1 MPKRNVATNYT
12 FEQQRQEINLIAAD
26 LWDGVLGGA
35 STDFST
41 VVGWGNHGDEG
52 YLKKDGSVATTA
64 AFTFGN
70 KIIGPSTFTIE
81 PTNVNGT
88 VVIAGNLQ
96 VDGTQ
101 TAVNSTTMDVTD
113 LNITVAKGAA
123 NAAAADT
130 AGITVDG
137 ANATLQYEDGSPG
150 TWESSLGFRLDGKN
164 GSAGL
169 SLDLAG
175 SADYLIRESTTDDI
189 VQFGGTGAANFF
201 AHNLSSGN
209 FGIANANPSYKLD
222 VTGTLRATGSALIE
236 GSHSIGDNYSGG
248 GASPELYVR
257 GNGGRAVKIHNP
269 DVGTSCIQLTNATT
283 GEGEDKGFFVQQL
296 SSGDAMFTHIPADK
310 DIIFRTSDGGTIG
323 ERLRI
328 TSDGEIRIDG
338 PTSATHGIRF
348 TPNGWNGYDNR
359 IGICGSSGADS
370 WWSSNWN
377 PTDGSRDSANY
388 ATNYIRHN
396 VSTGYLSFGA
406 GGVDESATER
416 LRITSGGALGTNSTV
431 RSATGGLDLCAQG
444 AVNLGTLTLGGSGG
458 QNGTNR
464 NANTENQFRIMS
476 PTYADPSNMF
486 TVMYGASGSS
496 QHEINYGG
504 GTGWAY
510 AANLHRFFTAGDQT
524 TGTGTERFRI
534 DSNGYVT
541 ITDTPTLLIKNSS
554 NAGNGVGGITI
565 GKDYAGTDGCIQIN
579 SINSGSDTDHLGI
592 EFKVH
597 PSGSGSAQPDRKMVL
612 DHTGKLIIGEIE
624 STIYGQT
631 PDSGQGA
638 QLTLVGNA
646 DGGNPGAINLFG
658 YGNTSNEAH
667 GRINFQQQTTGYNG
681 QTTARIEAINRSG
694 GEDASDLVFYTE
706 KTGDDLKKNLELT
719 HKGCALF
726 HKNTTGE
733 GTATNLSFDSLYL
746 GIGESEGGVNV
757 YRTIGFGYRSN
768 TTSEYPA
775 SMGCQITDWN
785 QNTKAELVFA
795 TRDTTGQADVATE
808 RLRIY
813 ANGNMKLHNGQF
825 TASRSGASNL
835 TAIRCENGTWDSNAH
850 CRVQIATAANQGGDP
865 YIHFDAG
872 GSNMIIG
879 NKYEGTTN
887 NYIVMGPG
895 DSPEG
900 GIVNGGGVRVRGNGR
915 VMMPLVYS
923 TNGSSMNDV
932 QIESDGTLCA
942 GNTSIRAAK
951 KNILSQTDVSW
962 LYDLN
967 PVTFNYRKKTVG
979 DDNKNT
985 YLEEI
990 EEETSYGL
998 IAEEVEA
1005 VKKDFCFYDNDD
1017 KLAGVYYKQLITP
1030 LLKALQDQ
1038 KKEIDDLKA
1047 QVATLS

>member
-1 MPKRNVATNYT
+1 MPKRNVATNFT

-35 STDFST
+35 STTIGD
-41 VVGWGNHGDEG
+41 VVGWGDHGDEG

-150 TWESSLGFRLDGKN
+150 TWESSLGFRLDGRN
-164 GSAGL
+164 ASAGL
-169 SLDLAG
+169 KLNLAG
-175 SADYLIRESTTDDI
+175 SADYLIKESTTDDI

-406 GGVDESATER
+406 GGVDASATEK
-416 LRITSGGALGTNSTV
+416 LRITSDKVMTSVDFKPDAHHQRDIGT
-431 RSATGGLDLCAQG
+431 
-444 AVNLGTLTLGGSGG
+444 
-458 QNGTNR
+458 
-464 NANTENQFRIMS
+464 
-476 PTYADPSNMF
+476 
-486 TVMYGASGSS
+486 
-496 QHEINYGG
+496 
-504 GTGWAY
+504 
-510 AANLHRFFTAGDQT
+510 AANA
-524 TGTGTERFRI
+524 FR
-534 DSNGYVT
+534 D
-541 ITDTPTLLIKNSS
+541 
-554 NAGNGVGGITI
+554 
-565 GKDYAGTDGCIQIN
+565 
-579 SINSGSDTDHLGI
+579 
-592 EFKVH
+592 
-597 PSGSGSAQPDRKMVL
+597 
-612 DHTGKLIIGEIE
+612 
-624 STIYGQT
+624 IYGQT
-631 PDSGQGA
+631 ITVSTAYDSKGSLRRIPRREPTSGTSYTLVADDSGRVITHGA
-638 QLTLVGNA
+638 TVVMAANGTFTNGDAITIYNYGASAITIDASTNSALLHWT
-646 DGGNPGAINLFG
+646 DG
-658 YGNTSNEAH
+658 
-667 GRINFQQQTTGYNG
+667 
-681 QTTARIEAINRSG
+681 TTAA
-694 GEDASDLVFYTE
+694 
-706 KTGDDLKKNLELT
+706 TGDRQL
-719 HKGCALF
+719 
-726 HKNTTGE
+726 
-733 GTATNLSFDSLYL
+733 
-746 GIGESEGGVNV
+746 
-757 YRTIGFGYRSN
+757 
-768 TTSEYPA
+768 
-775 SMGCQITDWN
+775 
-785 QNTKAELVFA
+785 
-795 TRDTTGQADVATE
+795 
-808 RLRIY
+808 
-813 ANGNMKLHNGQF
+813 
-825 TASRSGASNL
+825 ASRG
-835 TAIRCENGTWDSNAH
+835 
-850 CRVQIATAANQGGDP
+850 
-865 YIHFDAG
+865 
-872 GSNMIIG
+872 
-879 NKYEGTTN
+879 
-887 NYIVMGPG
+887 
-895 DSPEG
+895 
-900 GIVNGGGVRVRGNGR
+900 
-915 VMMPLVYS
+915 
-923 TNGSSMNDV
+923 
-932 QIESDGTLCA
+932 
-942 GNTSIRAAK
+942 
-951 KNILSQTDVSW
+951 
-962 LYDLN
+962 
-967 PVTFNYRKKTVG
+967 
-979 DDNKNT
+979 
-985 YLEEI
+985 
-990 EEETSYGL
+990 
-998 IAEEVEA
+998 
-1005 VKKDFCFYDNDD
+1005 
-1017 KLAGVYYKQLITP
+1017 
-1030 LLKALQDQ
+1030 
-1038 KKEIDDLKA
+1038 
-1047 QVATLS
+1047 VATLLCVEDSNNTWVITGSLT